1 MSDYSDFER
10 MVSHEDGIATHSQLK
25 GMVYIIDDEPDILD
39 ILSGII
45 QSAGIQTKVFTDPL
59 EVLRSFNECTPDLV
73 ISDIRMPGMTGM
85 ELLSQMRLINSDV
98 PLVFVSGYL
107 ETRQLIQAI
116 SSGVYGAI
124 MKPFKD
130 EDVLRV
136 CIPAILS
143 SQAAKDLSQSINL
156 LLLHFEELKD
166 QLSNAGHSHVL
177 ESFQNELQSLLK
189 HRRKL
194 QTLSKK

>member
-10 MVSHEDGIATHSQLK
+10 MASIDGGRVTHTQLN
-25 GMVYIIDDEPDILD
+25 GMVYIIDDEPDIVD

-59 EVLRSFNECTPDLV
+59 EVLRSFNESTPDLV
-73 ISDIRMPGMTGM
+73 ISDIRMPGMSGM

-124 MKPFKD
+124 MKPFKE
-130 EDVLRV
+130 EDVLKV

-143 SQAAKDLSQSINL
+143 SQTAKNVSQSINL

>member
-10 MVSHEDGIATHSQLK
+10 MANYVDGLGTHSQLK
-25 GMVYIIDDEPDILD
+25 GMVYLVDDEPDIVD

-45 QSAGIQTKVFTDPL
+45 QGAGIQTKVFTDPL

-116 SSGVYGAI
+116 ASGVYGAI
-124 MKPFKD
+124 MKPFNE

-156 LLLHFEELKD
+156 LVLHFEELKD
-166 QLSNAGHSHVL
+166 QLSDVGHNHLL
-177 ESFQNELQSLLK
+177 ESFQTELQTLLK
-189 HRRKL
+189 SRRKL